1 MYGWMRL
8 RKRLPSSSQALLLEG
23 NERWSFR
30 LKKLKRKPD
39 SEARLQPLDDPVE
52 EAKRIV
58 EAAESSKVTL
68 RLLGGVAFHIRC
80 PSTNTE
86 ALRRKYVDIDFMGH
100 SKQSR
105 KIGDIL
111 EGLGYTPR
119 ERFNAMHGEK
129 RLIFNDLE
137 HQRRVDVFLDVF
149 EMCHKFNFKDR
160 LEMDRYT
167 ITLADLLATKLQI
180 VEMNQKDLR
189 DTICMFVDHP
199 ISTNDEGVNGAS
211 LAKLCADD
219 WGIYKTF
226 NMNLDR
232 LLQGT
237 QEVALEDS
245 QKSIAAERIRQLK
258 SMFEEAPKSLRWKMR
273 ARVGEKVR
281 WYNLPEVDQGVV
293 DSRLIQGEAPGTP
306 GSK

>member
-1 MYGWMRL
+1 M
-8 RKRLPSSSQALLLEG
+8 
-23 NERWSFR
+23 
-30 LKKLKRKPD
+30 
-39 SEARLQPLDDPVE
+39 
-52 EAKRIV
+52 
-58 EAAESSKVTL
+58 
-68 RLLGGVAFHIRC
+68 
-80 PSTNTE
+80 
-86 ALRRKYVDIDFMGH
+86 
-100 SKQSR
+100 
-105 KIGDIL
+105 L

-137 HQRRVDVFLDVF
+137 HKRRVDIFLDVF

-189 DTICMFVDHP
+189 DTVCMFVDHP
-199 ISTNDEGVNGAS
+199 IGANDEGVNGAS

-226 NMNLDR
+226 TMNLDR
-232 LLQGT
+232 LMQGM

-245 QKSIAAERIRQLK
+245 QKSTATERIGQLK
-258 SMFEEAPKSLRWKMR
+258 SIFEEVPKSFKWKVR

-281 WYNLPEVDQGVV
+281 WYELPESDQGVV
-293 DSRLIQGEAPGTP
+293 DSRLIQGEALNPP
-306 GSK
+306 DSK